1 MLLAAPTGAGFI
13 RRSHDDTLDGMAERA
28 SLGDEEDRLG
38 RYEGGVVDVVAEF
51 GGESGEGE
59 DLTAW

>member
-1 MLLAAPTGAGFI
+1 
-13 RRSHDDTLDGMAERA
+13 MAESA

-38 RYEGGVVDVVAEF
+38 RYEGGVVDLVAEF